1 MTLSPFSI
9 SVAALKTFAKNDLC
23 TLRVSYSIIG
33 AEICQVEAEFFTD
46 IVNSKTKKVWFYP
59 FLTSVVHLEKSGQ
72 RGALE
77 NDLFPPQ
84 FRFSPGFLVI
94 HDRFQKE
101 GRNRFFRIAI
111 HKIYAKF
118 QHLNRKTHL
127 KTLTRRTLTALGDY
141 MRKIQNKL
149 FA

>member
-72 RGALE
+72 RGVLE
-77 NDLFPPQ
+77 NDLFQPQ
-84 FRFSPGFLVI
+84 FLFSPGFLVI
-94 HDRFQKE
+94 HDR
-101 GRNRFFRIAI
+101 RNSFFRIAF

-141 MRKIQNKL
+141 MREIQNKL
-149 FA
+149 FT